1 MKESLVD
8 ISRQL
13 QEALSRESLMQKSK
27 VKVQN
32 KVTVE
37 ELKTMTEHFR
47 CVTELIWLFVRTV
60 APNCPL

>member
-27 VKVQN
+27 VGVQN

-37 ELKTMTEHFR
+37 QLKTTTEHFR
-47 CVTELIWLFVRTV
+47 YVTELI
-60 APNCPL
+60 

>member
-13 QEALSRESLMQKSK
+13 QEALSRESLIQKSK
-27 VKVQN
+27 GGVQN

-37 ELKTMTEHFR
+37 QLKTMTEQFR
-47 CVTELIWLFVRTV
+47 YVTELI
-60 APNCPL
+60 

>member
-27 VKVQN
+27 VGVQN

-37 ELKTMTEHFR
+37 QLKTMTEHFR
-47 CVTELIWLFVRTV
+47 CVTRLI
-60 APNCPL
+60 